1 MLNNYTTMLTY
12 PTNCLGYEVFSDNLD
27 ALPLNNKA
35 VITTINQYSY
45 CMAELDNEF
54 KTALKQSDFLLP
66 DGVGIV
72 AAAKFL
78 TGAVIHKISGTDL
91 HEHMLHKLNESG
103 GSCFY
108 LGSSQATLDKIA
120 KRLKKEY
127 PNVKGYFY
135 SPPFKTEFTA
145 ADNQAMIN
153 AVNEIKPDALFIG
166 MTAPKQEK
174 WAVTHRDEIQ
184 AKYICAIGAVFDFY
198 AGTVKRPG
206 KIWINLGL
214 EWLGRMITEPRR
226 LYKRYLVYGPI
237 FAYRLVQQKL
247 KAQHEH
253 VKNAHST
260 VTVVPVHS
268 LKSA

>member
-1 MLNNYTTMLTY
+1 MLAH
-12 PTNCLGYEVFSDNLD
+12 PTNCMGYEVFSDNLD
-27 ALPLNNKA
+27 DLPLNDKT

-45 CMAELDNEF
+45 CMAELDNDF
-54 KTALKQSDFLLP
+54 KTALKQSDVLLP

-72 AAAKFL
+72 VAAKFL
-78 TGAVIHKISGTDL
+78 TGAVINKISGTDL
-91 HEHMLHKLNESG
+91 HEHMLRKLNENG

-108 LGSSQATLDKIA
+108 LGSSQATLNKIA

-127 PNVKGYFY
+127 PNIKGNFY

-145 ADNQAMIN
+145 ADNQAMKDAI
-153 AVNEIKPDALFIG
+153 NEISPDALFIG

-174 WAVTHRDEIQ
+174 WAVHHRDEIN

-214 EWLGRMITEPRR
+214 EWLGRMIAEPRR
-226 LYKRYLVYGPI
+226 LYKRYLIYGSI
-237 FAYRLVQQKL
+237 FAFKLVQQKL
-247 KAQHEH
+247 KTQYGLAKKAQ
-253 VKNAHST
+253 T
-260 VTVVPVHS
+260 DVTVIPGHS